1 MDYKPKRIHI
11 IGSVGSGKT
20 TLAKKLS
27 SKLSIPYYELD
38 NIVWKRTKN
47 GDVRNTM
54 EDRDSIFQNIIFNDQ
69 WIIEGVHYEWVSKSF
84 EEADIILVL
93 DVPKRKRRYR
103 IMKRFFFQKVG
114 IEKAN
119 YKPTFNMLRKMF
131 VWNHN
136 FETIYRPEILFML
149 KKYKQKVYL
158 LKDNNEI
165 QFLLRKID

>member
-1 MDYKPKRIHI
+1 MDKKPKKIHI

-20 TLAKKLS
+20 TLARNLS
-27 SKLSIPYYELD
+27 VKLSIPYYEID

-47 GDVRNTM
+47 GDIRNSM
-54 EDRDSIFQNIIFNDQ
+54 EDRDSIFQTIIRKDH

-93 DVPKRKRRYR
+93 DVAKRKRRYR
-103 IMKRFFFQKVG
+103 IIKRFIFQKIG

-119 YKPTFNMLRKMF
+119 YKPTFKMLRKMF
-131 VWNHN
+131 SWNHN
-136 FETIYRPEILFML
+136 FELIYKPEILQIL

-158 LKDNNEI
+158 LEDNEEI
-165 QFLLRKID
+165 EFLL